1 MVGNGFRET
10 YRYHRRMKQLG
21 DDYLS
26 PVCDFDH
33 SQVKTV
39 LSDEACRLVKLNKMT
54 AINDISFR
62 SKTRIL
68 TNGEQKFPVLLE
80 AIKNAQQFIFL
91 EYYIF
96 RRCESFN

>member
-68 TNGEQKFPVLLE
+68 TNGEQILLT
-80 AIKNAQQFIFL
+80 IKRKAAATP
-91 EYYIF
+91 
-96 RRCESFN
+96 